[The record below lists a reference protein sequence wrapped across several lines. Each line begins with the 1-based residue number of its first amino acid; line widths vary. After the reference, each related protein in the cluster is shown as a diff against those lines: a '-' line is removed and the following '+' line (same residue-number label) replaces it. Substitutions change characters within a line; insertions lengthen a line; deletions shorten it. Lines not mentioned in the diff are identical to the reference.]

1 MANPLFGI
9 LALTPVEQAIN
20 FLIQDDPHLADL
32 IEPFAS
38 KSLEVETRQP
48 AITFTVLFESGRI
61 RLSSLESAMSDW
73 HPDAKVRAPA
83 SALLSMLTADA
94 GSRRLVNPELELSGD
109 VEWIQALLRALHR
122 ADIQWRDL
130 LGATLG
136 DSLSSQLISLFEASS
151 DWAGQSNTR
160 LRRNLE
166 DYLKEEIRV
175 VPGHHEADRFA
186 EQLHDLRLQLDRIA
200 ARAHA
205 LDERLSKLISD

>member
-32 IEPFAS
+32 IEPFTG

-48 AITFTVLFESGRI
+48 AATFTVLFESGRI
-61 RLSSLESAMSDW
+61 RLSSLDDAMTGVN
-73 HPDAKVRAPA
+73 PDAKVSATA
-83 SALLSMLTADA
+83 SALLSMLSADA
-94 GSRRLVNPELELSGD
+94 GSRGLVNPELELSGD
-109 VEWIQALLRALHR
+109 IEWIQALLRALHR

-130 LGATLG
+130 LGTTLG
-136 DSLSSQLISLFEASS
+136 DGISGQLISLVEASS
-151 DWAGQSNTR
+151 EWAGQSNTR

-175 VPGHHEADRFA
+175 VPGEHETDRFTD
-186 EQLHDLRLQLDRIA
+186 QMHDLRLQLDRVA
-200 ARAHA
+200 ARAQA
-205 LDERLSKLISD
+205 LDERLNKRISD